1 MDSTLSELAYE
12 KIWEGLSSTDQ
23 KVLKA
28 VISGIR
34 ESDDGEI
41 KIEDVRKAVNMSSD
55 SFTKYRKR
63 LIDSGIIDGDRYGY
77 LKMMLPRFEHCL
89 FQ

>member
-12 KIWEGLSSTDQ
+12 KIWEELSSTDQ

-34 ESDDGEI
+34 DSDDGEI
-41 KIEDVRKAVNMSSD
+41 KVEYVRKAVKMSSD

-63 LIDSGIIDGDRYGY
+63 LIDSGIIDGGRYGY